1 MLHPKLHL
9 LRTSARHR
17 VGVPKLSRLD
27 SKAYGKDLR
36 KLQVGRGAQRRLS
49 DAEIADNVLAEREAA
64 VASAQGGRARRV
76 TPLKI
81 KL

>member
-1 MLHPKLHL
+1 MLHPKLL
-9 LRTSARHR
+9 LSRTSARHR
-17 VGVPKLSRLD
+17 LGVPKLSRLD
-27 SKAYGKDLR
+27 SRDYGKELR

-49 DAEIADNVLAEREAA
+49 DAEIAENVMADREMA
-64 VASAQGGRARRV
+64 VASGGRARRV